1 MAIRVYQ
8 EGEHPSGFIGIRV
21 TRSFGG
27 KYRQSYF
34 SFRKNGGFI
43 SVKEQKALMQEAESL
58 EEQWKQESQQARYES
73 RLSAPHP
80 NTKPFRSV
88 GVEGITAEFAVD
100 NSGPDRMYYYP
111 GFRVSQPGVKSGAA
125 RHIRFSLHGYTGA
138 WKLAVEMWAER
149 YSILPKDKKRVLKN
163 MPDPNQFVALRRQMN
178 KEGHDI
184 PTTAL
189 SSVFAEQRQA
199 VASGKSAKPAAAS
212 RPAKAVAT
220 AAKKAVAVK
229 ALERHLQSEVQKF
242 TRKKA
247 AKR

>member
-8 EGEHPSGFIGIRV
+8 EGEHPSGFVGIRV

-27 KYRQSYF
+27 KYRQTYF
-34 SFRKNGGFI
+34 SFRKSGGFI
-43 SVKEQKALMQEAESL
+43 NAKEQKALMQQAEAL
-58 EEQWKQESQQARYES
+58 EEQWKAESLQARYES
-73 RLSAPHP
+73 RLTSAHP
-80 NTKPFRSV
+80 NTKPYRSV

-100 NSGPDRMYYYP
+100 NSGPERVYYYP

-125 RHIRFSLHGYTGA
+125 RHIRFSLHGYSGA

-149 YSILPKDKKRVLKN
+149 YNILPKDKNRVLKN
-163 MPDPNQFVALRRQMN
+163 MPDPSQFVALRRQMN

-199 VASGKSAKPAAAS
+199 VAAGKNVKGVGITP
-212 RPAKAVAT
+212 
-220 AAKKAVAVK
+220 KKIAAVK
-229 ALERHLQSEVQKF
+229 TLERQLQNEVQKF
-242 TRKKA
+242 ARKKSL
-247 AKR
+247 KG